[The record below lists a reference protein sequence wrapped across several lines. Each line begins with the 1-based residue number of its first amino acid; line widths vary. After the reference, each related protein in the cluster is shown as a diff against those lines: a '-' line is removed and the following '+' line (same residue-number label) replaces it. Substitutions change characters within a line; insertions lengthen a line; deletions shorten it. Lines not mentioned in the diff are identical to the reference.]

1 MRGFSTKNKMS
12 CFSYSLR
19 KQRIKVPSAL
29 AEVGGKKRGRCRQF
43 YIIAVITTWSLRKS
57 IITSIM

>member
-19 KQRIKVPSAL
+19 KQRIKVRSAL

-43 YIIAVITTWSLRKS
+43 YIIAVITYRP
-57 IITSIM
+57 